1 MTDPYNASPAHAPI
15 PASSGTRM
23 RPLDDAMVTT
33 ALELPGYR
41 IRRNLGMVRGITVRS
56 RSIVGNFLGGLQSLF
71 GGNITIYTEL
81 CEQARDETYR
91 DMLQHARQLGA
102 NAIIAVR
109 YDATDVMAG
118 LTEVL
123 CYGTA
128 VVVEPTDH

>member
-1 MTDPYNASPAHAPI
+1 MTDPYNSSPAQTPI

-91 DMLQHARQLGA
+91 DMLQHTRHLGA